1 MIVKLRKFNEAGVAR
16 FKEIILGLSPNLLS
30 EIRELLSNE
39 DLSSIVGGEIEIK
52 PIRSRLMFAEHLWNT
67 FQSLDNQG
75 ISTHFKNDKFFW
87 DWMAAAWL
95 EALVDADP
103 RTDIVDKIGTA
114 KDAPRWILIED
125 KTRFHR
131 HLVSGPFFAYEANF
145 PKIQEAMVLFAGDVL
160 KSGELWERIA
170 GKTSLATGQVVHLAT
185 LMFFDPATNSIR
197 TGAGSKDVAQAFS
210 KYFSEIDLT
219 LDYEGDTVEN
229 LQKGLPSSFEKWSKF
244 ASAQLQL
251 KNTGLVRND

>member
-1 MIVKLRKFNEAGVAR
+1 
-16 FKEIILGLSPNLLS
+16 
-30 EIRELLSNE
+30 
-39 DLSSIVGGEIEIK
+39 
-52 PIRSRLMFAEHLWNT
+52 
-67 FQSLDNQG
+67 
-75 ISTHFKNDKFFW
+75 
-87 DWMAAAWL
+87 MAAAWL

-114 KDAPRWILIED
+114 KDAPRWILIQD

-229 LQKGLPSSFEKWSKF
+229 LQKGLPSSFEKWSEF